1 MLCPFKKETI
11 YNTTLSGTI
20 TSTEENFMECIEEEC
35 VAYKKVDSILVD
47 YYYYECGLTNTI
59 IKKEPKALSE
69 EFINKLP

>member
-11 YNTTLSGTI
+11 YNTTLGGTV
-20 TSTEENFMECIEEEC
+20 TSTEENFMECIGEEC

-59 IKKEPKALSE
+59 IKKEPKTLSE
-69 EFINKLP
+69 EFVNNLP